1 MITKLMKR
9 MIDII
14 RAISTGMAVIC
25 YGYMVVAVLV
35 QVLGR
40 YMLPIGIG
48 NAVETA
54 AFAQVWLACIGA
66 GLALRHGAVF
76 AVDAL
81 PGTLPLGA
89 ARLVS
94 VLIAIGS
101 LIFLAVLIYGG
112 VLLTRQGAFQT
123 SPTLL
128 LPMWIV
134 FSAVPVGMSFMA
146 IEVIARVAERW
157 NDPFGQ
163 PFDQADP
170 A

>member
-1 MITKLMKR
+1 MKR
-9 MIDII
+9 VLGTI
-14 RAISTGMAVIC
+14 RSISTGMAIIC
-25 YGYMVVAVLV
+25 YGYMVVAVIV

-40 YMLPIGIG
+40 YLLPIGIG

-81 PGTLPLGA
+81 PAMLGIGM

-94 VLIAIGS
+94 LLIAAGS
-101 LIFLAVLIYGG
+101 LVFLGVLIYGG
-112 VLLTRQGAFQT
+112 ILLTRQGAFQT

-128 LPMWIV
+128 LPMWVV
-134 FSAVPVGMSFMA
+134 FAAVPVGMSFMA
-146 IEVIARVAERW
+146 IEVIARVIERW

-163 PFDQADP
+163 HFDQTDVA
-170 A
+170 

>member
-1 MITKLMKR
+1 MKR
-9 MIDII
+9 LITAL
-14 RAISTGMAVIC
+14 RAITTGFAVIC
-25 YGYMVVAVLV
+25 FCFMVCAVAV

-40 YMLPIGIG
+40 YVLPINLG

-81 PGTLPLGA
+81 PATLPLHA
-89 ARLVS
+89 ARAVS
-94 VLIAIGS
+94 ILIALGS
-101 LIFLAVLIYGG
+101 LVFLAVLIYGG
-112 VLLTRQGAFQT
+112 ILLTRQGLFQT

-134 FSAVPVGMSFMA
+134 FAAVPVGMSFMA
-146 IEVIARVAERW
+146 LEVILRVFERW
-157 NDPFGQ
+157 SNPFA
-163 PFDQADP
+163 PIFDQEDIA
-170 A
+170 